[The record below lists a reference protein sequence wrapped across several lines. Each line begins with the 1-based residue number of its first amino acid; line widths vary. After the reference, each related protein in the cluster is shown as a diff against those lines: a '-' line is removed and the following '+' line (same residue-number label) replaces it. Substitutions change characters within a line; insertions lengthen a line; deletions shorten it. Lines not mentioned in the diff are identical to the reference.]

1 MAMRRGLAVKPTQG
15 DEVYPTTQQ
24 TITMSKIPSTFNR
37 LLTYLI
43 FIIGVGLVSG
53 CASTSASQDNDPF
66 EKYNRG
72 MTNFN
77 QKLDDYVVA
86 PIARGYRNVLPTP
99 ARNGVNN
106 FFNNLREPL
115 NMVYDLLQG
124 KFRMAGRDAGRFLI
138 NTTLG
143 FAGFNDVA
151 TYMDLP
157 RRGEDFGQV
166 LGTWGVGPGPHLV
179 LPFFGPSNIRDGFG
193 LIPDFAYRSAT
204 AFNEPGRTYATVL
217 RIVDIRS
224 RLLGTE
230 QVLALQPDRYLFLR
244 ETYRQRREAQIKDRN
259 PTDPGA
265 SEDELLDELLEDN

>member
-1 MAMRRGLAVKPTQG
+1 M
-15 DEVYPTTQQ
+15 
-24 TITMSKIPSTFNR
+24 NR
-37 LLTYLI
+37 LLAVLI
-43 FIIGVGLVSG
+43 FVIGVGLVSG

-86 PIARGYRNVLPTP
+86 PVARGYKKVVPSP

-106 FFNNLREPL
+106 FFNNLTEPL
-115 NMVYDLLQG
+115 NVVYDLLQG
-124 KFRMAGRDAGRFLI
+124 KFRMAGRSAGRFLI

-143 FAGFNDVA
+143 FAGLNDVA
-151 TYMDLP
+151 SYMDMP
-157 RRGEDFGQV
+157 RRSEDFGQV
-166 LGTWGVGPGPHLV
+166 LATWGVASGPHLV
-179 LPFFGPSNIRDGFG
+179 LPLFGPSNIRDGIG

-204 AFNEPGRTYATVL
+204 AFNDPERTYATIL
-217 RIVDIRS
+217 RVVDIRS
-224 RLLGTE
+224 RLLGAE
-230 QVLALQPDRYLFLR
+230 EVLALQPDRYLFLR
-244 ETYRQRREAQIKDRN
+244 EAYRQRREAQIKDRN